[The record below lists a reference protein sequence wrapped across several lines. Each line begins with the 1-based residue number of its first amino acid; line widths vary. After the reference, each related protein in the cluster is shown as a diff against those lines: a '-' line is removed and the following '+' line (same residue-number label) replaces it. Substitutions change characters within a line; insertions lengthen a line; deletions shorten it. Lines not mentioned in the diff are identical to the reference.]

1 MLITKLPWESK
12 TISKSNFCCFILYFV
27 KKKKKEVDIN
37 IDLNLLQVY
46 IPTNNNYKHVPLSIN
61 TSIYFGDHRFTE
73 SCATIGSWVLGR
85 YCWLNPENLCEVGSN
100 RSGYIRAEVI
110 LWVTHFQ

>member
-1 MLITKLPWESK
+1 M
-12 TISKSNFCCFILYFV
+12 
-27 KKKKKEVDIN
+27 DIN